1 MTPRTVALQAP
12 LSMEFPRQEY
22 WSGLTFPSPVDLP
35 DPGIKPASPE
45 LSGGFFTTEPAG
57 KPQEISQRLNRK
69 GFFHAQEA
77 HGVLLGF
84 STYIVGSLVLKT
96 VVF

>member
-1 MTPRTVALQAP
+1 M
-12 LSMEFPRQEY
+12 QEY
-22 WSGLTFPSPVDLP
+22 WSGLPFPPPGELPEPVIEPMSLM
-35 DPGIKPASPE
+35 SPE

>member
-1 MTPRTVALQAP
+1 MGFSRIPEWYQ
-12 LSMEFPRQEY
+12 
-22 WSGLTFPSPVDLP
+22 FPSPVDLP
-35 DPGIKPASPE
+35 DPGIKPASPA
-45 LSGGFFTTEPAG
+45 LSGGFFATEPPG

-69 GFFHAQEA
+69 SFFHAQEA

-84 STYIVGSLVLKT
+84 SAYFVASLVLKT